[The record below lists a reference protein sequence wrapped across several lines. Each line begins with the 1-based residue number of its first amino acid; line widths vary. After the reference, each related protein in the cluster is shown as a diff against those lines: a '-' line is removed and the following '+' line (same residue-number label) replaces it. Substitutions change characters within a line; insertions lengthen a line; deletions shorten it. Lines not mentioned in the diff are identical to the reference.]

1 MDYNKSMA
9 VQMAIAR
16 TSAAELQ
23 VLVEHPSEPA
33 IREYAIDVFGD
44 ADRAEEWIQSEIPSL
59 GGKSPASLLGTA
71 EDESLRRVIKT
82 LIQID
87 YGVCA

>member
-1 MDYNKSMA
+1 MEYNKTMA

-33 IREYAIDVFGD
+33 IREYAFEVFGD
-44 ADRAEEWIQSEIPSL
+44 QDRAEEWLNSELRS
-59 GGKSPASLLGTA
+59 S
-71 EDESLRRVIKT
+71 EDESLRRVLKS

-87 YGVCA
+87 YGVIA

>member
-1 MDYNKSMA
+1 MEYNKTMA

-23 VLVEHPSEPA
+23 VLVEHPSESA
-33 IREYAIDVFGD
+33 IREYAFEVFGD
-44 ADRAEEWIQSEIPSL
+44 QDRAEEWLNSEVNRSDL
-59 GGKSPASLLGTA
+59 RSS
-71 EDESLRRVIKT
+71 EDESLRRVLKS

-87 YGVCA
+87 YGVIV

>member
-1 MDYNKSMA
+1 MA

-33 IREYAIDVFGD
+33 IREYATEVFGD
-44 ADRAEEWIQSEIPSL
+44 RDRAAEWFYSEIPGLAFETSGAL
-59 GGKSPASLLGTA
+59 VTSAD
-71 EDESLRRVIKT
+71 EESLRRVLKT

>member
-1 MDYNKSMA
+1 MA

-33 IREYAIDVFGD
+33 IREYATEVFGD
-44 ADRAEEWIQSEIPSL
+44 RDRAAEWFDSEIPSL
-59 GGKSPASLLGTA
+59 GFETAGPRHFSRRGKPSPRPKDAHSNR
-71 EDESLRRVIKT
+71 LRR
-82 LIQID
+82 LRL
-87 YGVCA
+87 G

>member
-1 MDYNKSMA
+1 MEYTKAMA

-23 VLVEHPSEPA
+23 VMVEHPSEPA
-33 IREYAIDVFGD
+33 IREYAFEVFGD
-44 ADRAEEWIQSEIPSL
+44 QERAEEWLSSELSSSEL
-59 GGKSPASLLGTA
+59 RTT
-71 EDESLRRVIKT
+71 EDESLRRVLKS

-87 YGVCA
+87 FGVIA

>member
-1 MDYNKSMA
+1 MEYNKTMA

-23 VLVEHPSEPA
+23 LLVEHPSEPA
-33 IREYAIDVFGD
+33 IREYAFEVFGD
-44 ADRAEEWIQSEIPSL
+44 QDRAEEWLNSEVNRSDL
-59 GGKSPASLLGTA
+59 RSS
-71 EDESLRRVIKT
+71 EDESLRRVLKS

-87 YGVCA
+87 YGVIV

>member
-1 MDYNKSMA
+1 
-9 VQMAIAR
+9 MAIAR

-33 IREYAIDVFGD
+33 IREYAFEVFGD
-44 ADRAEEWIQSEIPSL
+44 QDRAEEWLNSEVNRSEL
-59 GGKSPASLLGTA
+59 RSS
-71 EDESLRRVIKT
+71 EDESLRRVLKS

-87 YGVCA
+87 YGVIA

>member
-1 MDYNKSMA
+1 MEYNKAMA

-23 VLVEHPSEPA
+23 LLVEHPSEPA
-33 IREYAIDVFGD
+33 IREYAFEVFGD
-44 ADRAEEWIQSEIPSL
+44 QDRAEEWLNNEVNSSELRS
-59 GGKSPASLLGTA
+59 S
-71 EDESLRRVIKT
+71 EDESLRRVLKS

-87 YGVCA
+87 YGVIA